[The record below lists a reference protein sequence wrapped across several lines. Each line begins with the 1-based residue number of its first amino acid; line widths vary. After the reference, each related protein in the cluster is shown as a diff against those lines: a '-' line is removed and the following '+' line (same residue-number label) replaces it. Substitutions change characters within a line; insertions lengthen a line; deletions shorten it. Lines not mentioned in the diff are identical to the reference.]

1 MEVINKEEWQNL
13 LFAPILYILKAIMR
27 KRIII
32 MGAAGRDFHNFNL
45 CFRDNPAYEVVAFT
59 AAQIPFIQDR
69 QYPKELAGVLYPN
82 GIPVYPEERLASL
95 IKEQKVDEVVFSYS
109 DISHE
114 YVMHRASLVTALG
127 ANFILL
133 GAEKTMLKAKKP
145 VISVCAV
152 RTGCGK
158 SGVTRLIC
166 KILIQ
171 KGKRPAALRH
181 PMPYGDFV
189 KQRIQRFAT
198 QADLIKCNCTI
209 EDQEEFEPL
218 VNACITVY
226 AGVDY
231 ADILKQVDK
240 EADIIVWDGGNNDL
254 PFIKPDLEIVVL
266 DPHRPGHELL
276 YYPGEANFRRAD
288 VLIINKMDTAKG
300 SAVDII
306 MKNIKQV
313 NPEAVVVYAASVI
326 KAAHG
331 DSIQG
336 KRVLVV
342 EDGPTLTHGG
352 MAYGAGIIA
361 AERYNASEIIDPR
374 PFATGSIK
382 ETLSLYPH
390 IKNLIPAMGYAE
402 RQIKDLEDTINN
414 IPCDMVLIA
423 TPVDL
428 ARIIKIDKPS
438 VRISYEIEEMGRP
451 SIADI
456 LERFI

>member
-1 MEVINKEEWQNL
+1 
-13 LFAPILYILKAIMR
+13 
-27 KRIII
+27 
-32 MGAAGRDFHNFNL
+32 
-45 CFRDNPAYEVVAFT
+45 
-59 AAQIPFIQDR
+59 
-69 QYPKELAGVLYPN
+69 
-82 GIPVYPEERLASL
+82 
-95 IKEQKVDEVVFSYS
+95 
-109 DISHE
+109 
-114 YVMHRASLVTALG
+114 
-127 ANFILL
+127 
-133 GAEKTMLKAKKP
+133 
-145 VISVCAV
+145 
-152 RTGCGK
+152 
-158 SGVTRLIC
+158 
-166 KILIQ
+166 
-171 KGKRPAALRH
+171 
-181 PMPYGDFV
+181 MPYGDFV

-209 EDQEEFEPL
+209 EEREEFEPL
-218 VNACITVY
+218 VDAGVTVY

-352 MAYGAGIIA
+352 MAYGAGIIT

-451 SIADI
+451 AIADI

>member
-1 MEVINKEEWQNL
+1 MEVINKEECQNL

-82 GIPVYPEERLASL
+82 GIPVYPEERLAAL

-209 EDQEEFEPL
+209 EEREEFEPL
-218 VNACITVY
+218 VDAGVTVY

-352 MAYGAGIIA
+352 MAYGAGIIT